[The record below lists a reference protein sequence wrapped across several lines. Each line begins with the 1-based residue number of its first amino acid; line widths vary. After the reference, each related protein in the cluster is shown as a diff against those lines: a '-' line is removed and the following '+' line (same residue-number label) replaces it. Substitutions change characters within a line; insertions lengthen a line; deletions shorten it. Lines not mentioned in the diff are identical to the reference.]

1 MDQMNI
7 SITPKLAGYVRTQV
21 KRGRYN
27 NASEVVRDAIRRM
40 QEEEATTLRLAAPAT
55 EAILSDLTAVEVDL
69 IRQKVLA
76 GIESIEAGRYIECD
90 GEEGLAKFFEG
101 VKNRGRKRLRRSA

>member
-21 KRGRYN
+21 KHGRYN

-40 QEEEATTLRLAAPAT
+40 QEQETAELRIAASAT
-55 EAILSDLTAVEVDL
+55 EALLSDLTAVEINL

-76 GIESIEAGRYIECD
+76 GIESIEAGRYIDCD
-90 GEEGLAKFFEG
+90 GEEGIRKFIEG
-101 VKNRGRKRLRRSA
+101 VKNKGRKRMVRSA